1 MKKVFVSRWE
11 GGQIMEADFA
21 QLEFR
26 VAAFLGQDKVAMKEV
41 STGFDVHAY
50 TAKVITDAGQP
61 TSRQEAK
68 AHTFAPLYGASGYGR
83 TPAEARYYQQFTKK
97 YSGIAKWHGELAKEA
112 LNTGKIRTPSGRE
125 FAFPDVIRRYNGS
138 VSHFTQIKNYPVQ
151 SFATA
156 CIVPVVLLHI
166 DGLLKELK
174 SCIVNTVHDSI
185 VIDVHPNETQQVI
198 DIISETNDVLKNII
212 DKQWDIDFNVP
223 LMLEAKIGK
232 NWLDTKDVM

>member
-1 MKKVFVSRWE
+1 M
-11 GGQIMEADFA
+11 A
-21 QLEFR
+21 
-26 VAAFLGQDKVAMKEV
+26 
-41 STGFDVHAY
+41 
-50 TAKVITDAGQP
+50 
-61 TSRQEAK
+61 
-68 AHTFAPLYGASGYGR
+68 
-83 TPAEARYYQQFTKK
+83 
-97 YSGIAKWHGELAKEA
+97 
-112 LNTGKIRTPSGRE
+112 
-125 FAFPDVIRRYNGS
+125 
-138 VSHFTQIKNYPVQ
+138 
-151 SFATA
+151 
-156 CIVPVVLLHI
+156 LLHI